1 MCGPPPHRLVS
12 PTPIDSVDRSWSLLL
27 PLLQLPLQELLSS
40 SMNPGELVYEELGD
54 MLCLHMLLFFSL
66 LWERLQPA
74 ETEVEVGVVVG
85 VVVVVVIGLL
95 TPTLIPL
102 RLQLPLLTTLPPQLL
117 RLLRLQLL
125 LQTLL
130 LPHRL
135 PLPEERD
142 ITEGEA
148 GDWKSRE
155 QGSAN
160 SVEGCG
166 VVEPAKEST
175 LNAGREGGE
184 EQSVEELEETI
195 IERDGRSE
203 GGEPIRERRDQRRH
217 Q

>member
-1 MCGPPPHRLVS
+1 MFIAPSARPLRVRILLCVVPHHIDSCR

-117 RLLRLQLL
+117 
-125 LQTLL
+125 
-130 LPHRL
+130 HRL

-155 QGSAN
+155 
-160 SVEGCG
+160 
-166 VVEPAKEST
+166 
-175 LNAGREGGE
+175 
-184 EQSVEELEETI
+184 
-195 IERDGRSE
+195 
-203 GGEPIRERRDQRRH
+203 
-217 Q
+217 